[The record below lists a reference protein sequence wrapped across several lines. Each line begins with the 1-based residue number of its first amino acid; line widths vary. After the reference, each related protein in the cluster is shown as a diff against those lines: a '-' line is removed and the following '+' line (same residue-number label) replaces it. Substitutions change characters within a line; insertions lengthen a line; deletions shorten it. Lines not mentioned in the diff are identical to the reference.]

1 MEAKTFFDLVAL
13 MRQYQ
18 KEYFKTR
25 DKEVLI
31 KSKHYEK
38 LVDYE
43 IDKAK
48 NILNNKKF
56 LYVDA
61 GVRYWEDSEI
71 NGIRDN
77 NLYDSRGTKPPAMPC
92 AERVKP
98 EPTTNIF
105 SDHYRWKPI
114 IDVETGII
122 INWKKGVTASV
133 HYKVCDDCIITYKNG
148 DEVLCNNDDY
158 WYVPP
163 FLSPKEEGYGDYI
176 IMDIDDNGQ
185 INNWKP
191 NEVEEWYNSQLKHEE

>member
-1 MEAKTFFDLVAL
+1 MDAKVFFDLVDL
-13 MRQYQ
+13 MRQHQ

-38 LVDYE
+38 LVDHE
-43 IDKAK
+43 IGRVK

-56 LYVDA
+56 IYVDA

-77 NLYDSRGTKPPAMPC
+77 NIPPAMPC
-92 AERVKP
+92 TERAKRLA
-98 EPTTNIF
+98 TNIF

-133 HYKVCDDCIITYKNG
+133 HYKVCDDCMIAYKKG
-148 DEVLCNNDDY
+148 DELLCNNDDY
-158 WYVPP
+158 LYVPP

-176 IMDIDDNGQ
+176 IMDIDENGQ
-185 INNWKP
+185 ISNWKP
-191 NEVEEWYNSQLKHEE
+191 NEVEEWYNSQLKREE